1 MENVRAAVIEVFG
14 SVNPRDDIT
23 LPRFA
28 ELILK
33 VRTKVEGATDE
44 ERR

>member
-1 MENVRAAVIEVFG
+1 MEKVRTAVIEVFG

-23 LPRFA
+23 LSRFA
-28 ELILK
+28 ELILE
-33 VRTKVEGATDE
+33 VRKKVEGATDE